1 MIEEGRPLQE
11 PDRRYWRRR
20 VNRHVRKARRT
31 RTLLRWA
38 GILAANLA
46 VGAVLVVSGA
56 SVVRHFMVSRELA
69 VRDIFVEGTV
79 RTTPAA
85 VRAALK
91 PLVGR
96 NLLEVSLDEVASA
109 ATRDPWVK
117 EATVKRILPGT
128 LRVKVVE
135 RVPGALAV
143 VSGNVYVVDGGG
155 FVMGPAGPDL
165 PFDLPILTG
174 LDGYEGKALERALA
188 AGVGLL
194 GRLAATHP
202 VWYAGISE
210 LDLARPDRVVVTRVE
225 GGPRL
230 FLDGQ
235 DIDRNLDDYL
245 ALRGL
250 IARKV
255 GGASTVDLRWNRR
268 ISILPAEGA
277 SFTESD

>member
-1 MIEEGRPLQE
+1 MIEEGRPLPE

-31 RTLLRWA
+31 RTLVRWA

-56 SVVRHFMVSRELA
+56 GVVRHFMVSRELA
-69 VRDIFVEGTV
+69 VRDVFVEGTV

-91 PLVGR
+91 PFVGR

-135 RVPGALAV
+135 RVPGALAILR
-143 VSGNVYVVDGGG
+143 SDVYVVDDGG
-155 FVMGPAGPDL
+155 FVMGPVGPDL

-174 LDGYEGKALERALA
+174 LDGYEGKALEGALA
-188 AGVGLL
+188 AGVALL
-194 GRLAATHP
+194 GRLSATHP

-210 LDLARPDRVVVTRVE
+210 LDLSRPDRVVVTRVD

-230 FLDGQ
+230 LLDAR
-235 DIDRNLDDYL
+235 DVDRNLDDYL

-255 GGASTVDLRWNRR
+255 GDASTVDLRWNRR
-268 ISILPAEGA
+268 ISILPAGGA